1 MRACTE
7 ETTRKAKNQRTLRA
21 TGKNAEMS
29 VLKRTGT
36 CSRMRTRSEAEARYT
51 PHSGKTGALLCLRSG
66 RGDGRSGRL
75 LAGRG
80 IANHGLPFGRCV
92 RAPSRCTCW
101 S

>member
-36 CSRMRTRSEAEARYT
+36 CSRMRTRSEAEARYMIRRT
-51 PHSGKTGALLCLRSG
+51 QEKLVLCCACALVVAKA
-66 RGDGRSGRL
+66 D
-75 LAGRG
+75 LAVSWL
-80 IANHGLPFGRCV
+80 AV
-92 RAPSRCTCW
+92 V
-101 S
+101 